1 MTLVYEALTISRGQK
16 NKIKRL
22 QKGKEEVE
30 VFYIHDIIL
39 HIKDS
44 KILSEKMLELIN
56 SLAKWHE
63 IKLTYKSSRHLVFQK
78 KNMLNMKSE

>member
-1 MTLVYEALTISRGQK
+1 MSRGQK

-22 QKGKEEVE
+22 QIGKEEVK
-30 VFYIHDIIL
+30 VLYMHDIIL

-56 SLAKWHE
+56 SLAK
-63 IKLTYKSSRHLVFQK
+63 
-78 KNMLNMKSE
+78 